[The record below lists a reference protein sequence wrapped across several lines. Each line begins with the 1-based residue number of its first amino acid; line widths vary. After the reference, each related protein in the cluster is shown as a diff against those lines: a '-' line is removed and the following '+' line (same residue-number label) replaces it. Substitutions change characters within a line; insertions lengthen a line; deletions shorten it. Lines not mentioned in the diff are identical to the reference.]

1 MDARD
6 FLKRPTRIYGDIVTL
21 QERIENLRMN
31 MLPKAISYDKDRVQT
46 SPQDPMPDFAAKID
60 ELDRE
65 LVGRMKDYENAQ
77 DDVQDVI
84 RQVNN
89 ADAREV
95 LAKRYLGQKS
105 WRSIERDMYLCDRQI
120 YRIHLAGLSAV
131 EKILR
136 YGKDVI

>member
-105 WRSIERDMYLCDRQI
+105 WRSIERDMLWSRRSIFYLHGI
-120 YRIHLAGLSAV
+120 GLRDV
-131 EKILR
+131 EKILTD
-136 YGKDVI
+136 KA